1 MAVRRNR
8 WVHPLLATMQGKKEV
23 SSEANHF
30 REQTQERNATAL
42 RVDICHASRVAKAIG
57 VNFFRRLYS
66 CLDSAKSSP
75 IRDRLTA
82 RAA

>member
-1 MAVRRNR
+1 
-8 WVHPLLATMQGKKEV
+8 MQRTKEV
-23 SSEANHF
+23 SSAANHF
-30 REQTQERNATAL
+30 GEQTQERNATAL
-42 RVDICHASRVAKAIG
+42 RVDICHASRVAKTIAKTIGVG